1 MEEKLIKELH
11 KKFNIR
17 PLPSNQEMYSALK
30 NAEKIRPLT
39 ARGAKEGE
47 FTARKEDGDRLLTS
61 RKYVDIDPY
70 SGE

>member
-30 NAEKIRPLT
+30 NVEKIRPLT
-39 ARGAKEGE
+39 ARGGKEGE
-47 FTARKEDGDRLLTS
+47 LTSRKVDEDRFLTS
-61 RKYVDIDPY
+61 RKYVDIEPY

>member
-39 ARGAKEGE
+39 ARGGREGE
-47 FTARKEDGDRLLTS
+47 LSS
-61 RKYVDIDPY
+61 RK
-70 SGE
+70 

>member
-39 ARGAKEGE
+39 ARGARDSELS
-47 FTARKEDGDRLLTS
+47 ARK
-61 RKYVDIDPY
+61 
-70 SGE
+70 